1 MICRRHNYVATSKKL
16 SVDHEIP
23 KKSCITVICWVSSI
37 GMLGKE
43 DRGKM
48 GTQDGERE
56 RERGLL
62 VLAG

>member
-1 MICRRHNYVATSKKL
+1 
-16 SVDHEIP
+16 VDHEIP
-23 KKSCITVICWVSSI
+23 KKSFITVICWVSSI